1 MKYVV
6 IHKQKESKL
15 VYRNV
20 NIDGLSV
27 LPVNRVPN
35 LSIKAKKV
43 VISDKELQTKYVKQR
58 INRKI
63 DKIIT
68 FILRIL
74 EEDDASSDDVNI
86 VLDEISKFKGIVINK
101 YKKYLSV
108 SDYKSYLTKL
118 ILIEE
123 EFKKSYNQKILD
135 GYMKHYYVEEATNE
149 RGR

>member
-43 VISDKELQTKYVKQR
+43 VISDEELQTKYVKQR

-74 EEDDASSDDVNI
+74 EEDDTSSDDVNI

-123 EFKKSYNQKILD
+123 EF
-135 GYMKHYYVEEATNE
+135 T
-149 RGR
+149 

>member
-43 VISDKELQTKYVKQR
+43 VISDEELQTKYVKQR

-74 EEDDASSDDVNI
+74 EEDDTSSDDVNI

-135 GYMKHYYVEEATNE
+135 GYMRHYYVDEVTNE

>member
-43 VISDKELQTKYVKQR
+43 VISDEELQTKYVKQR

-74 EEDDASSDDVNI
+74 EEDDTSSDDVNI

-118 ILIEE
+118 TLIEE

-135 GYMKHYYVEEATNE
+135 GYMRHYYVDEVTNE

>member
-108 SDYKSYLTKL
+108 SD
-118 ILIEE
+118 
-123 EFKKSYNQKILD
+123 
-135 GYMKHYYVEEATNE
+135 
-149 RGR
+149 

>member
-43 VISDKELQTKYVKQR
+43 VISDEELQTKYVKQR
-58 INRKI
+58 INRKL

-74 EEDDASSDDVNI
+74 EEDDTSSDDVNI

-135 GYMKHYYVEEATNE
+135 GYMRHYYVDEVTNE

>member
-43 VISDKELQTKYVKQR
+43 VISDEELQTKYVKQR
-58 INRKI
+58 INRKL

-74 EEDDASSDDVNI
+74 EEDDTSSDDVII
-86 VLDEISKFKGIVINK
+86 VLDEISKLKGIVINK

-135 GYMKHYYVEEATNE
+135 GYMRHYYVDEVTNE